1 MITSRRDYLLRIIDE
16 VGRMLARVVFK
27 RSSGAYEEALEI
39 VVQGMERLFSLE
51 RHQLF
56 QLTPDQQRLRLALDE
71 PPDVARDKLLV
82 YASLSL
88 EAGIVYAQLA
98 NNRMAQASYWNALS
112 FALAADE
119 YAVTSPPPAY
129 APHIDHLVSLIGYE
143 NLDAGTRRRVDDRD

>member
-56 QLTPDQQRLRLALDE
+56 QFTPEQQRLRLTLDE

-88 EAGIVYAQLA
+88 EAGVVYGQLA
-98 NNRMAQASYWNALS
+98 NSRRAHASYWNALS

-119 YAVTSPPPAY
+119 YAVTTPPPPY
-129 APHIDHLVSLIGYE
+129 APSIDHLVSLIGYE
-143 NLDAGTRRRVDDRD
+143 NLDAETRRRIDDRD